1 MKANYLNM
9 TPSIRRKLT
18 RVDLSH
24 TVRTSIR
31 PGYICPVEIREVLPG
46 DVWNDRTFTMTRL
59 TSSFIRPIYDDMYL
73 DIYQFFCPL
82 RLCFKDI
89 AGVFNVQSDNYSTG
103 SEFLIKL
110 PVTDILC
117 RSDKESIADY
127 LGVYADYGI
136 EDPDLGSASVA
147 AGYSVLPFRA
157 NALVYNNWFR
167 NEQVDQPV
175 NVYDGEFNTNERINA
190 DAWSPTNYTG
200 MPPKAN
206 RYKDI
211 FSSSVLRPQRGDAVA
226 VPIDLSGLT
235 FNFESEYQEMV
246 SGDIVTEPIS
256 FDPYTGIVGS
266 GTVGVQATPSEDFKL
281 SGLSTSIPWEDF
293 RIAQALQRYSERSNI
308 YGARYREY
316 IYSSFGVSVPESEV
330 QVPEFLSS
338 SHTRLNVQQVA
349 ATSETDAYPVGQVA
363 GMSQTLSSKDAH
375 FKKTF
380 TEHGYVITYAI
391 IRYKH
396 TYSQGIQKLWRRID
410 RADFYDPMFSHLG
423 YQPIYEYQVY
433 APTTGTLDEQFQ
445 NVLGYNES
453 FVEYRVPFNRVSGEM
468 RPVGNNLG
476 SYYSLADAYTEAPSL
491 VDLIKED
498 GEPFDRVLSI
508 DQDTLSPFLLDIAF
522 STQVYRAI
530 SKFGDPS

>member
-1 MKANYLNM
+1 MRANYLNM

-18 RVDLSH
+18 RVDMSH

-31 PGYICPVEIREVLPG
+31 PGYICPVEIREALPG
-46 DVWNDRTFTMTRL
+46 DVWSDRTYSMTRL

-73 DIYQFFCPL
+73 DIYHFFVPL

-89 AGVFNVQSDNYSTG
+89 AGVFNVQSDNYSFG
-103 SEFLIKL
+103 DESLIKL
-110 PVTDILC
+110 PVTPTVS
-117 RSDKESIADY
+117 SDLSKESIADY
-127 LGVYADYGI
+127 LGVYAPYDAG
-136 EDPDLGSASVA
+136 DDFSDRTCA

-157 NALVYNNWFR
+157 NALVWNNWFR

-175 NVYDGEFNTNERINA
+175 NVYDGAYNSNERINSSP
-190 DAWSPTNYTG
+190 WSPTNYTG

-206 RYKDI
+206 RYKDL
-211 FSSSVLRPQRGDAVA
+211 FSSSVLRPQRGDAVG
-226 VPIDLSGLT
+226 VPLEGLIFKFGAIDSTESNPSSTYGEVALDEANYLVADYDSSGSNADG
-235 FNFESEYQEMV
+235 FQFGE
-246 SGDIVTEPIS
+246 
-256 FDPYTGIVGS
+256 
-266 GTVGVQATPSEDFKL
+266 GTA
-281 SGLSTSIPWEDF
+281 SIPFEDI

-316 IYSSFGVSVPESEV
+316 IYSAFGVNVPESEV

-349 ATSETDAYPVGQVA
+349 ATAETEAYPVGQVA
-363 GMSQTLSSKDAH
+363 GMSQTLSSKDAY
-375 FKKTF
+375 FKKTI
-380 TEHGYVITYAI
+380 TEHGYILTYAI

-410 RADFYDPMFSHLG
+410 RADFYDPTFAHLG

-433 APTTGTLDEQFQ
+433 APVDGTLDEQYQ

-476 SYYSLADAYTEAPSL
+476 SYYSLSDAYSEAPSL

-498 GEPFDRVLSI
+498 GAPFDRVLAI
-508 DQDTLSPFLLDIAF
+508 TQDTLSPFLLDLSF
-522 STQVYRAI
+522 NTQVYRAI
-530 SKFGDPS
+530 SKYGDPS

>member
-1 MKANYLNM
+1 MKANYLNV
-9 TPSIRRKLT
+9 TPSIRRRQT
-18 RVDLSH
+18 RVDMSH

-46 DVWNDRTFTMTRL
+46 DTWNDRTFTMTRL

-73 DIYQFFCPL
+73 DIYHFFVPL

-89 AGVFNVQSDNYSTG
+89 AGVFNIQTDNYSTG
-103 SEFLIKL
+103 TESLITL
-110 PVTDILC
+110 PVTASISSELA
-117 RSDKESIADY
+117 KESIADY
-127 LGVYADYGI
+127 LGVYAKYDW
-136 EDPDLGSASVA
+136 EDDLDNRSCAS
-147 AGYSVLPFRA
+147 GYSVLPFRA
-157 NALVYNNWFR
+157 NALVWNNWFR

-175 NVYDGEFNTNERINA
+175 NVYTGLYNSNERFNNA
-190 DAWSPTNYTG
+190 PWSPTNYVG

-206 RYKDI
+206 RYKDL
-211 FSSSVLRPQRGDAVA
+211 FSSSVLRPQRGDSVG
-226 VPIDLSGLT
+226 VPLEGITFTFGAIDSSDPSSYSPV
-235 FNFESEYQEMV
+235 EV
-246 SGDIVTEPIS
+246 SDEDSYLFAPE
-256 FDPYTGIVGS
+256 FDFS
-266 GTVGVQATPSEDFKL
+266 GTNPDAFQFGQGTA
-281 SGLSTSIPWEDF
+281 SIPWEDF

-316 IYSSFGVSVPESEV
+316 IYSAFGVSVPEAEV
-330 QVPEFLSS
+330 QVPEFLAS

-349 ATSETDAYPVGQVA
+349 ATAETEAYPVGQVA
-363 GMSQTLSSKDAH
+363 GMSQTLSSKDSH
-375 FKKTF
+375 FKKSF
-380 TEHGYVITYAI
+380 TEHGYILTYAI

-410 RADFYDPMFSHLG
+410 RADFYDPTFAHLG

-433 APTTGTLDEQFQ
+433 APTTGTLDEDYQ

-476 SYYSLADAYTEAPSL
+476 SYYSLADAYSEAPSL

-498 GEPFDRVLSI
+498 GEPFDRVLAI
-508 DQDTLSPFLLDIAF
+508 NQDTLSPFLLDISF
-522 STQVYRAI
+522 DTQIYRAI